1 MHFPVVFL
9 QHDDFGSEQQFDSC
23 DISSCDIRLFPS
35 FLLSAV
41 EFKFDDPFTIFC
53 VEMVQTVLLLHNCK

>member
-9 QHDDFGSEQQFDSC
+9 QHDDFGSEQQFD
-23 DISSCDIRLFPS
+23 SCDIRLFPS

-53 VEMVQTVLLLHNCK
+53 VE

>member
-9 QHDDFGSEQQFDSC
+9 QHDDFGSEQQLD
-23 DISSCDIRLFPS
+23 SCDIRLFPS

-53 VEMVQTVLLLHNCK
+53 VEMVQTVLSLHNCK

>member
-9 QHDDFGSEQQFDSC
+9 QHDDFGSEQQFD
-23 DISSCDIRLFPS
+23 SCDIRLFPS